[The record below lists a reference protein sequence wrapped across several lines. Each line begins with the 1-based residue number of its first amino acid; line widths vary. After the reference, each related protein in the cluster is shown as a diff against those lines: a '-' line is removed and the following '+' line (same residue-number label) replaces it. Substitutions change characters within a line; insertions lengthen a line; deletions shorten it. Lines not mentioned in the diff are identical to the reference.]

1 MARQTPDARAWLE
14 ERHEHKTVPS
24 ATSCNPGHCGCGV
37 QKLLNAVIVLV
48 EMRYWIA
55 VFLTSG
61 GLLAQTQARFE
72 ATEITPSG
80 PVLNPYTLMSGG
92 VLRGERYDLRKATM
106 LELISL
112 AYKVD
117 QGVVIGGPNWLE
129 FDRFDVSAKA
139 PAGTP
144 PDTVRLMLRSLLA
157 DRFGLAIHDDE
168 RPMPVY
174 ALDAGKAAGKM
185 QASDGAES
193 SGCRFVPQ
201 PKNPALS
208 AYACRNV
215 TMQEFALQLRNLAN
229 DYLVEPVVDATGL
242 DGRWDLDLKWH
253 RRSQVLP
260 AGERRITIFEAIE
273 TQTGLKLAL
282 RVAPSPVLVI
292 DHVNHQPT
300 PNAPD
305 VAKKLPPLYE
315 EFEVADL
322 KLAKEG
328 PGGLLR
334 QTPGGG
340 FEANAA
346 SLAALVPFA
355 WDIDTSKTNERFVG
369 LPKGYDSV
377 RVTVHGRTAT
387 NTNSDPPQGQVWVA
401 DDVRA
406 MLRNLLVERFQIK
419 WHYENRVVDAYSLVS
434 SGKSRLKTADP
445 ENRASCHEARSMRN
459 DPRDSN
465 PMLAEL
471 ISCRNVTVA
480 QFAAKL
486 YEIYDDFAFPLE
498 DATGISG
505 TWDFDL
511 SFTPGWLIRRQTA
524 TSGANDSDPNGAVPF
539 DEAISKQL
547 GLKLE
552 KRKRL
557 LPIVVI
563 EHMELQPKE
572 N

>member
-1 MARQTPDARAWLE
+1 MRL
-14 ERHEHKTVPS
+14 HL
-24 ATSCNPGHCGCGV
+24 GV
-37 QKLLNAVIVLV
+37 AFAFAASVC
-48 EMRYWIA
+48 
-55 VFLTSG
+55 
-61 GLLAQTQARFE
+61 AQTAPRFE
-72 ATEITPSG
+72 ATEIKPSG

-106 LELISL
+106 LELISV
-112 AYKVD
+112 AYNVD
-117 QGVVIGGPNWLE
+117 QAIVLGGPNWLE
-129 FDRFDVSAKA
+129 FDRFDVAGKA

-157 DRFGLAIHDDE
+157 DRFGLAIHE
-168 RPMPVY
+168 EKRPMPAY
-174 ALDAGKAAGKM
+174 ALEAGKGSAKM

-193 SGCRFVPQ
+193 SGCRYVAQPQ
-201 PKNPALS
+201 NPALS

-215 TMQEFALQLRNLAN
+215 TMREFALQLRNLAS

-242 DGRWDLDLKWH
+242 DGRWDFDLKWH

-273 TQTGLKLAL
+273 SQNGLKLAL
-282 RVAPSPVLVI
+282 RNAPAPVLVI
-292 DHVNHQPT
+292 DHVNYEPA
-300 PNAPD
+300 PNSSAD
-305 VAKKLPPLYE
+305 AKNLPPRYE

-322 KLAKEG
+322 KLAKEA

-340 FEANAA
+340 FEANGA

-355 WDIDTSKTNERFVG
+355 WDIDTSKTDERFVG
-369 LPKGYDSV
+369 LPKGYESV
-377 RVTVHGRTAT
+377 RVTIHGRTAT
-387 NTNSDPPQGQVWVA
+387 HTNSDPLHGQGYVA
-401 DDVRA
+401 EDVRA

-419 WHYENRVVDAYSLVS
+419 WHYEDRMVDAYSLVS
-434 SGKSRLKTADP
+434 SGKSKLKKADP
-445 ENRASCHEARSMRN
+445 ANRATCHEARSMRD

-465 PMLAEL
+465 PLLAEL
-471 ISCRNVTVA
+471 ISCRNVTIA
-480 QFAAKL
+480 QFATKL
-486 YEIYDDFAFPLE
+486 YEIYSDFGFPLE

-511 SFTPGWLIRRQTA
+511 SFTPRWLIRRPTA
-524 TSGANDSDPNGAVPF
+524 EGGANASDPNGAIPL

-552 KRKRL
+552 KRKRR

>member
-1 MARQTPDARAWLE
+1 MRLHLVVAFAYAASVCGQTAP
-14 ERHEHKTVPS
+14 
-24 ATSCNPGHCGCGV
+24 
-37 QKLLNAVIVLV
+37 
-48 EMRYWIA
+48 
-55 VFLTSG
+55 
-61 GLLAQTQARFE
+61 RFE
-72 ATEITPSG
+72 AAEIRPSG

-106 LELISL
+106 LELISV
-112 AYKVD
+112 AYNVD
-117 QGVVIGGPNWLE
+117 QAIVLGGPNWLE
-129 FDRFDVSAKA
+129 FDRFDVAGKA

-157 DRFGLAIHDDE
+157 DRFGLAIHEDK
-168 RPMPVY
+168 RPMPAY
-174 ALDAGKAAGKM
+174 ALEAEKGAAKM
-185 QASDGAES
+185 QASEGAES

-201 PKNPALS
+201 PQNPALS

-215 TMQEFALQLRNLAN
+215 TMHEFGLQLRNFAN

-242 DGRWDLDLKWH
+242 DGRWDFDLKWH

-273 TQTGLKLAL
+273 SQNGLKLAL
-282 RVAPSPVLVI
+282 RNAPAPVLVI
-292 DHVNHQPT
+292 DHVNHEPT
-300 PNAPD
+300 PNSAD
-305 VAKKLPPLYE
+305 EAKNLPPRYE

-328 PGGLLR
+328 PGGLVR

-369 LPKGYDSV
+369 LPKGYESV
-377 RVTVHGRTAT
+377 RVTIHGRTAT
-387 NTNSDPPQGQVWVA
+387 HTNSDPLHGQGWVA

-406 MLRNLLVERFQIK
+406 MLRNLLVQRFQIK
-419 WHYENRVVDAYSLVS
+419 WHYEDRMLDAYSLVS
-434 SGKSRLKTADP
+434 SGKSKLKTADP
-445 ENRASCHEARSMRN
+445 ANRATCQEARSMRN

-465 PMLAEL
+465 PLLAEL
-471 ISCRNVTVA
+471 ISCRNVTIA

-524 TSGANDSDPNGAVPF
+524 TGGANASDPNGAIPF

-552 KRKRL
+552 KRKRR

-563 EHMELQPKE
+563 DHMELQPKE